1 VLTQRPEVQPIT
13 VGLLDMAGAHY
24 VQRNIVMAGVF
35 LAAMPTLPVCMLVS
49 RFFVSGIMSWA
60 VKG

>member
-1 VLTQRPEVQPIT
+1 MLTHRPEVQPISF
-13 VGLLDMAGAHY
+13 GLLNMVGTHCI
-24 VQRNIVMAGVF
+24 QWNIVMAGAF